1 MGEFALPRQ
10 MNLNC
15 PSCGR
20 PINAVVETVID
31 AGQDPQ
37 AKARLLSGQTNN
49 IRCPNCGN
57 MVTVAAP
64 LLYHDASKE
73 LLIAFVPME
82 LNLTKDQQEK
92 TIGDLMR
99 ELKLSQQAMKA
110 YVFQPRRALTM
121 QGLIEQILQADGV
134 TPEMMDE
141 QKARV
146 RLIETLMQTLPE
158 QLESVVKQN
167 DAQIDAQFFQTMT
180 LMAQRVLA
188 DGRGDVA
195 EALMQM
201 QQIIAELSTFGQQL
215 IERSRVQE
223 EVIAEVAAELEQL
236 GEDASRD
243 DFLGMALRYA
253 NDEQRLQALVG
264 LARPAFDYTFFQE
277 LSAKIGE
284 APAEARPGLESL
296 RDKLLE
302 LTAIIDQQTQA
313 ALREA
318 AGLLQDLLGAPNLDQ
333 AIAANI
339 GLLDDT
345 FMAVLSANI
354 QESERRGD
362 LNASARL
369 KLIYE
374 RVMETL
380 RDNMQPELRFINDLL
395 SAETDEEA
403 SALLG
408 EQGAA
413 YGAALLEMMDAV
425 EDVLAQRGDSDML
438 QKLVFL
444 RQQAERLTSG

>member
-1 MGEFALPRQ
+1 MPRQ

-49 IRCPNCGN
+49 VRCPNCGN

-188 DGRGDVA
+188 DGRSDVA

-223 EVIAEVAAELEQL
+223 EVIAEVAAELEQF

>member
-1 MGEFALPRQ
+1 

-49 IRCPNCGN
+49 VRCPNCGN

-188 DGRGDVA
+188 DGRSDVA

-223 EVIAEVAAELEQL
+223 EVIAEVAAELEQF

-264 LARPAFDYTFFQE
+264 LARPAFDYTFFQD
-277 LSAKIGE
+277 LSAKVGE
-284 APAEARPGLESL
+284 APAEARPGLEAL

-403 SALLG
+403 SALLA

-413 YGAALLEMMDAV
+413 YGTALLEMMGAV

-438 QKLVFL
+438 QKLLFL

>member
-1 MGEFALPRQ
+1 MGEIALPRQ

-49 IRCPNCGN
+49 VRCPNCGN

-188 DGRGDVA
+188 DGRSDVA

-223 EVIAEVAAELEQL
+223 EVIAEVAAELEQF

-264 LARPAFDYTFFQE
+264 LARPAFDYTFFQD
-277 LSAKIGE
+277 LSAKVGE
-284 APAEARPGLESL
+284 APAEARPGLEAL

-403 SALLG
+403 SALLA

-413 YGAALLEMMDAV
+413 YGTALLEMMGAV

-438 QKLVFL
+438 QKLLFL